1 MKLHRIIS
9 TGLGTGYS
17 PIAPGTAGS
26 LIGAIL
32 FYGFNTA
39 LSSCDLS
46 EWWIFFYNLLF
57 IIVLYIVGLLAI
69 QKTHKEWIHDD
80 NRIVIDEI
88 IGIGITI
95 LAKPLLW
102 QIYVAAFV
110 LFRVFDIWKPLFIK
124 KLDNIKSN
132 NGVILDDVL
141 AGIYANL
148 VLQILIYFKMLC

>member
-9 TGLGTGYS
+9 TGLGSGYS

-26 LIGAIL
+26 FVGTLLFYILNLALNSYNLSTLWIL
-32 FYGFNTA
+32 FYN
-39 LSSCDLS
+39 
-46 EWWIFFYNLLF
+46 ILF
-57 IIVLYIVGLLAI
+57 IAILYIVGLLAI
-69 QKTHKEWIHDD
+69 QKTHKEWKHDD

-95 LAKPLLW
+95 LATPFSW
-102 QIYVAAFV
+102 QIYVAAFI
-110 LFRVFDIWKPLFIK
+110 LFRIFDIWKPLFIK

-132 NGVILDDVL
+132 NGVIIDDVL

-148 VLQILIYFKMLC
+148 VIQILIYFKILC